1 MISFAQRIISDP
13 GLFCLLFILYLFF
26 VLCFFVA
33 RLCANNVLSSSLDS
47 FSSSSFL
54 PPEVDQ
60 PRMRAQAL
68 ADHDAANK
76 DELSLMAYEVS
87 FSQA

>member
-1 MISFAQRIISDP
+1 MLARR
-13 GLFCLLFILYLFF
+13 FILKYYFFGFHSFF
-26 VLCFFVA
+26 VAA
-33 RLCANNVLSSSLDS
+33 RLCANNVLSSSLES

-87 FSQA
+87 FTQNMNFFRIRKN